1 MSGTETN
8 DNMSNYEVI
17 ETKPTKKRYKP
28 RDPNYNT
35 DYYHKNV
42 APVECNI
49 WGCIVVHRALYTHKR
64 LLTVN

>member
-1 MSGTETN
+1 MKSLKL
-8 DNMSNYEVI
+8 SQ
-17 ETKPTKKRYKP
+17 PKKRYKP